1 MSREEILEKLQEVA
15 LKKFNVKIEDI
26 KVDKKGNLIFTA
38 FYKTEIK
45 EHKRMVIL
53 NKDKRATV
61 LEVLKLWIEK
71 CELLDSLEN
80 INGVKK

>member
-1 MSREEILEKLQEVA
+1 MKQEEILEKLQSIA

-38 FYKTEIK
+38 FYNTNLK

-53 NKDKRATV
+53 NKEKRVTV
-61 LEVLKLWIEK
+61 LDVLKLWVDK
-71 CELLDSLEN
+71 CDLLDMVN
-80 INGVKK
+80 N